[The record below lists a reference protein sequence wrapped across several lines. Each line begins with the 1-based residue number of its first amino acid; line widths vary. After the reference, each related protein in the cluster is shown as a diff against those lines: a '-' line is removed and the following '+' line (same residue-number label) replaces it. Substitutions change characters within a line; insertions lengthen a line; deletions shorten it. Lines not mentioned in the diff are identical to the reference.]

1 MHPPITYSKK
11 GGDLQNPRKNFS
23 YAGAKGQ
30 ELNSPSAQDKPIWS
44 TLARPTQLL
53 PEGDWTVWLIL
64 AGRGFGK
71 TRTGAEAVLQWIR
84 TQKCQS
90 VALIGETEDEV
101 RRVMIEGESGLLTIS
116 PDDERPKYTICKGE
130 LLWPCG
136 AKGLIYTAENY
147 EKLRGAQFDGAWVDE
162 LAKFRNAQQV
172 WDQMMFGLRLG
183 AHPQVVVTT
192 TPRPLALLET
202 LMNDATTHLTRGS
215 TYDNKDNLSPV
226 FVNQILKTY
235 EGTRLGAQ
243 EIHAELLLDRVG
255 ALWARDL
262 IIYGMPSS
270 VLINKKTSQT
280 SN

>member
-1 MHPPITYSKK
+1 MQSPISYSKK
-11 GGDLQNPRKNFS
+11 GGALQRPRKHFS
-23 YAGAKGQ
+23 HAGDKGH
-30 ELNSPSAQDKPIWS
+30 EALPSPDKQKPAWT
-44 TLARPTQLL
+44 TLARANQLL
-53 PEGDWTVWLIL
+53 PDGAWTVWLIL

-71 TRTGAEAVLQWIR
+71 TRTGAEAVLEWIR
-84 TQKCQS
+84 THKCRS
-90 VALIGETEDEV
+90 VALIAETEDEV

-116 PDDERPKYTICKGE
+116 SDDERPKYTICKGE
-130 LLWPCG
+130 LLWPSG

-192 TPRPLALLET
+192 TPRPLALLEA
-202 LMNDATTHLTRGS
+202 LMKEATTHLTRGS

-226 FVNQILKTY
+226 FVNQILKVY

-243 EIHAELLLDRVG
+243 EIYAELLLDRVG
-255 ALWARDL
+255 ALWRRDL
-262 IIYGMPSS
+262 ILYGTPSTLL
-270 VLINKKTSQT
+270 VNKNTQQI